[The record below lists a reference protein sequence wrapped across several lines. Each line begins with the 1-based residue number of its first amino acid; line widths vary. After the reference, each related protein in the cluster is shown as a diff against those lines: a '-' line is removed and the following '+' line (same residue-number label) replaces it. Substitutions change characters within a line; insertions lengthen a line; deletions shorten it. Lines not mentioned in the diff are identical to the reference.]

1 MNRNNL
7 LMAIVVTGTIAA
19 SPVLGQRP
27 AAPTTRQLAA
37 TQTNAAVP
45 ESKIALIYSDDFRD
59 AKTGIVR
66 YNALM
71 DVLAKEFQPAQDALN
86 QLAQKIQQLSDEID
100 RTKNVAAPEAIRQKG
115 NQLEQMKTDYKRKG
129 EDGQAAY
136 KKRRDEVFAPLD
148 QEIFKALEAYAKAR
162 GITVIIDGNQVP
174 LVYVAEAVDIT
185 RAFINE
191 FNSKNPATAS
201 STPRE

>member
-1 MNRNNL
+1 
-7 LMAIVVTGTIAA
+7 MAIVVVATIAT
-19 SPVLGQRP
+19 SSVVGQRP
-27 AAPTTRQLAA
+27 ATTTQQPAA
-37 TQTNAAVP
+37 TQTNAPIP
-45 ESKIALIYSDDFRD
+45 ESKMALIYSDDFRD
-59 AKTGIVR
+59 AKTGIAR

-71 DVLAKEFQPAQDALN
+71 DQLTREFQGAQDGLN
-86 QLAQKIQQLSDEID
+86 QLAQQIQQLSDDID
-100 RTKNVAAPEAIRQKG
+100 KTRNVAAPDATRQKV

-148 QEIFKALEAYAKAR
+148 QEILKALEAYAKAR

-174 LVYVAEAVDIT
+174 LVYVADAIDIT
-185 RAFINE
+185 RAFISD
-191 FNSKNPATAS
+191 FNSKNPVTAS

>member
-1 MNRNNL
+1 MNRNSL
-7 LMAIVVTGTIAA
+7 LMAIVVVATIAT
-19 SPVLGQRP
+19 SSVVGQRP
-27 AAPTTRQLAA
+27 ATTTQQPAA
-37 TQTNAAVP
+37 TQTNAPIP
-45 ESKIALIYSDDFRD
+45 ESKMALIYSDDFRD
-59 AKTGIVR
+59 AKTGIAR

-71 DVLAKEFQPAQDALN
+71 DQLTREFQGAQDGLN
-86 QLAQKIQQLSDEID
+86 QLAQQIQQLSDDID
-100 RTKNVAAPEAIRQKG
+100 KTRNVAAPDATRQKV

-148 QEIFKALEAYAKAR
+148 QEILKALEAYAKAR

-174 LVYVAEAVDIT
+174 LVYVADAIDIT
-185 RAFINE
+185 RAFISD
-191 FNSKNPATAS
+191 FNSKNPVTAS